1 VQGLREYFHSEVIE
15 ACHRLQYKIPP
26 VSEYIPLRRNT
37 VGGAFLW
44 GEFFFFSFLLLRLTL
59 LIDAALLEYS
69 LDLDLPDSVFEDPVF
84 IEVDKAAVDI
94 MAWQNVCG
102 F

>member
-1 VQGLREYFHSEVIE
+1 LEV
-15 ACHRLQYKIPP
+15 L
-26 VSEYIPLRRNT
+26 
-37 VGGAFLW
+37 
-44 GEFFFFSFLLLRLTL
+44 FFGVNFLLSIVILRLTL
-59 LIDAALLEYS
+59 LIDVALLEYS
-69 LDLDLPDSVFEDPVF
+69 LDVDLPDSVFEDPVF